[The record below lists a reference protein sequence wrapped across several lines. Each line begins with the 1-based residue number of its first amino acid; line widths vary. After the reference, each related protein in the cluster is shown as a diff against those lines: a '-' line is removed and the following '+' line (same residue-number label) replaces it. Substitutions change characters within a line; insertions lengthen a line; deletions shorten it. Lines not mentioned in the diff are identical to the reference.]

1 MSNGFSNSVFRS
13 RLYKLALMGRG
24 PTTLAALP
32 PDSEERGV
40 AVGDPERGR
49 AIMNGGFTIAGETV
63 DFDAAWPS
71 PGIGDAAQVAVH
83 RFDWLG
89 HLAALDSVD
98 ARRFAEQLF
107 ESWDERFGTYH
118 EVSWRADILAAR
130 MVTWLTHYAAL
141 FEPAEAAF
149 RIRFLD
155 SIARQL
161 RHLRR
166 IASQE
171 TAPMERIDV
180 LKGLIYGETCVTSE
194 TERVRRSLSLL
205 ETELDRQVLPD
216 GSHVSRS
223 PGRQLATLEALIDI
237 RAVLTAASR
246 EVPVALRNAI
256 DRMAPMTRFLRHSD
270 GALACFNGGGRPDPT
285 HVSRILLRSDAQG
298 RAPGR
303 APYAGFERIDANGMV
318 LILDGGAPPDDA
330 YDEEAHAGLM
340 SFELSVGGQ
349 RLIVNCGAGPDTDA
363 GWRQAL
369 RTTAAHSTVIVDDRN
384 SCEVTETG
392 LGRRP
397 RAIDCDRGEIDGNIW
412 ISSSHDG
419 YEGRYGLTHRRR
431 LYVGDAEPGLRGEDI
446 LVGDTEHPFAV
457 RFHLHPSV
465 RAVIDGDRTSATLAL
480 PNGDRWQLR
489 ADRPVALE
497 DSVYWEDATGIARA
511 TQIVLRGETRGAAT
525 QVKWR
530 LRQLA
535 QDAGKEAETDPGS
548 ETPGPAESDETAQY
562 PGGPAQA
569 ETGET
574 KPFI

>member
-1 MSNGFSNSVFRS
+1 MNNGFSNSVFRS

-40 AVGDPERGR
+40 ATGDAEAGR
-49 AIMNGGFTIAGETV
+49 AIMSGGHTIAGETV

-71 PGIGDAAQVAVH
+71 VGADERVQVALH

-89 HLAALDSVD
+89 DLAALETVE
-98 ARRFAEQLF
+98 ARRFAEQAF

-118 EVSWRADILAAR
+118 EISWRADILAVR
-130 MVTWLTHYAAL
+130 MVNWLTHYAAL
-141 FEPAEAAF
+141 FEPAEATF

-166 IASQE
+166 VASQE
-171 TAPMERIDV
+171 TAPMERIEV

-194 TERVRRSLSLL
+194 TERVRRSLTLL
-205 ETELDRQVLPD
+205 ETELERQILPD

-270 GALACFNGGGRPDPT
+270 GALACFNGGGRPDPA

-318 LILDGGAPPDDA
+318 LILDGGMPPDDA

-340 SFELSVGGQ
+340 SFELSVDGH
-349 RLIVNCGAGPDTDA
+349 RLIVNCGAGPDTEAD
-363 GWRQAL
+363 WRQAL
-369 RTTAAHSTVIVDDRN
+369 RTTAAHSTLIIDDRN

-397 RAIDCDRGEIDGNIW
+397 GAIDCDRGEIDGNIW

-431 LYVGDAEPGLRGEDI
+431 LYVGEEEPGLRGEDI
-446 LVGDTEHPFAV
+446 LVGDRQHSFAI

-465 RAVIDGDRTSATLAL
+465 RATIDGDPRFAALTL
-480 PNGDRWQLR
+480 PNGDRWRLR
-489 ADRPVALE
+489 ADRPITLE
-497 DSVYWEDATGIARA
+497 DTVYWQDGAGIERSM
-511 TQIVLRGETRGAAT
+511 QIVVRGETKGAAT
-525 QVKWR
+525 PVKWR
-530 LRQLA
+530 LRPVA
-535 QDAGKEAETDPGS
+535 QDNAAQGDEDAS
-548 ETPGPAESDETAQY
+548 EGGDLAESGEDSDNFHLS
-562 PGGPAQA
+562 GP
-569 ETGET
+569 
-574 KPFI
+574 P

>member
-32 PDSEERGV
+32 PDSEERAG
-40 AVGDPERGR
+40 ATGDPEAGR
-49 AIMNGGFTIAGETV
+49 AIMDGTFTIAGEAM

-71 PGIGDAAQVAVH
+71 AGAGESVQVALH

-89 HLAALDSVD
+89 DLAALESVD
-98 ARRFAEQLF
+98 ARRRAEQLF
-107 ESWDERFGTYH
+107 ESWDERFGTYQ
-118 EVSWRADILAAR
+118 EISWRADILAAR
-130 MVTWLTHYAAL
+130 MVNWLTQYAAL
-141 FEPAEAAF
+141 FEPAEATF

-166 IASQE
+166 VASQE
-171 TAPMERIDV
+171 TAPMERIEV

-194 TERVRRSLSLL
+194 TERVRRSLTLL
-205 ETELDRQVLPD
+205 EAELERQVLPD
-216 GSHVSRS
+216 GSHTSRS
-223 PGRQLATLEALIDI
+223 PGRQLAILETLVDI

-270 GALACFNGGGRPDPT
+270 GALACFNGGGRPDPS
-285 HVSRILLRSDAQG
+285 HVSRVLLRSDAQG

-318 LILDGGAPPDDA
+318 LILDGGTPPDDA

-340 SFELSVGGQ
+340 SFELSVGGH
-349 RLIVNCGAGPDTDA
+349 RLIVNCGAGPDTAAD
-363 GWRQAL
+363 WRQAL
-369 RTTAAHSTVIVDDRN
+369 RTTAAHSTLVVDDRN

-392 LGRRP
+392 LGQRP
-397 RAIDCDRGEIDGNIW
+397 GAIDCDRGEIDGNIW

-419 YEGRYGLTHRRR
+419 YEERYGLTHRRR
-431 LYVGDAEPGLRGEDI
+431 LYVGEEEPGLRGEDI
-446 LVGDTEHPFAV
+446 LVGDRQHPFAI

-465 RAVIDGDRTSATLAL
+465 RAAIDNNPGFATLTL
-480 PNGDRWQLR
+480 PNGDRWRLR
-489 ADRPVALE
+489 ADRPIVLE
-497 DSVYWEDATGIARA
+497 DSVYWEDGGGIERS
-511 TQIVLRGETRGAAT
+511 TQIVLRGETQGAAT
-525 QVKWR
+525 PVKWR
-530 LRQLA
+530 LRPMK
-535 QDAGKEAETDPGS
+535 QDRSAGFETDNADPAGS
-548 ETPGPAESDETAQY
+548 PEIQGTPDDSPASES
-562 PGGPAQA
+562 P
-569 ETGET
+569 
-574 KPFI
+574 

>member
-1 MSNGFSNSVFRS
+1 MNNGFSNSVFRS

-32 PDSEERGV
+32 PDSEERGG
-40 AVGDPERGR
+40 ATGDPKAGN
-49 AIMNGGFTIAGETV
+49 AIMNGGYTIAGEPV
-63 DFDAAWPS
+63 DFDSSWPS
-71 PGIGDAAQVAVH
+71 ADAGDRAQVALH

-89 HLAALDSVD
+89 DLTAVDSVA

-107 ESWDERFGTYH
+107 ESWDERFGTYQ
-118 EVSWRADILAAR
+118 EISWRADILAAR
-130 MVTWLTHYAAL
+130 MVNWLTQYAAL
-141 FEPAEAAF
+141 FEPAEATF

-166 IASQE
+166 VASQD
-171 TAPMERIDV
+171 TAPMERIEV

-194 TERVRRSLSLL
+194 TERVRRSLTLL
-205 ETELDRQVLPD
+205 ETELERQVLPD
-216 GSHVSRS
+216 GSHISRS

-318 LILDGGAPPDDA
+318 LILDGGTPPDDA
-330 YDEEAHAGLM
+330 YAEEAHAGLM

-349 RLIVNCGAGPDTDA
+349 RLIVNCGAGPDTEAD
-363 GWRQAL
+363 WRQAL
-369 RTTAAHSTVIVDDRN
+369 RTTAAHSTLIIDDRN

-397 RAIDCDRGEIDGNIW
+397 GAIDCDRGEIDGSIW

-419 YEGRYGLTHRRR
+419 YEDRYGLTHRRR
-431 LYVGDAEPGLRGEDI
+431 LYVGEEEPGLRGEDI
-446 LVGDTEHPFAV
+446 LVGDRQYSFAI

-465 RAVIDGDRTSATLAL
+465 RASIDGASGFATLTL
-480 PNGDRWQLR
+480 PNGDRWRLR
-489 ADRPVALE
+489 ADRPIAVE
-497 DSVYWEDATGIARA
+497 DTVYWQDGTGIERS
-511 TQIVLRGETRGAAT
+511 TQIVVRGETRGAAT
-525 QVKWR
+525 PVKWR
-530 LRQLA
+530 LRPVA
-535 QDAGKEAETDPGS
+535 QDRAAEDDGEASEAGEMAGNAKV
-548 ETPGPAESDETAQY
+548 SDDSHPLATL
-562 PGGPAQA
+562 
-569 ETGET
+569 
-574 KPFI
+574 

>member
-1 MSNGFSNSVFRS
+1 VSGLNNGFSNSVFRS

-40 AVGDPERGR
+40 ATGDAESGR
-49 AIMNGGFTIAGETV
+49 AIMNGGFTIAGKAV
-63 DFDAAWPS
+63 DFNTAWPS
-71 PGIGDAAQVAVH
+71 ADAADQVQVALH

-89 HLAALDSVD
+89 DLAVLDSIE
-98 ARRFAEQLF
+98 ARRFAEFLF
-107 ESWDERFGTYH
+107 ESWDERYGTYH

-130 MVTWLTHYAAL
+130 MVNWLTQYAAL
-141 FEPAEAAF
+141 FEPAEATF

-166 IASQE
+166 VASQE
-171 TAPMERIDV
+171 TAPMERIEV
-180 LKGLIYGETCVTSE
+180 LKGLIYGEACVTSE
-194 TERVRRSLSLL
+194 TERVRRSLTLL
-205 ETELDRQVLPD
+205 EAELERQVLPD
-216 GSHVSRS
+216 GSHISRS

-246 EVPVALRNAI
+246 EVPVALRNTI

-270 GALACFNGGGRPDPT
+270 GALACFNGGGRPNPT
-285 HVSRILLRSDAQG
+285 HVSRVLLRSDAQG

-318 LILDGGAPPDDA
+318 LILDGGTPPEDA
-330 YDEEAHAGLM
+330 FDEEAHAGLM
-340 SFELSVGGQ
+340 SFEMSVDGQ
-349 RLIVNCGAGPDTDA
+349 RLIVNCGAGADTDA

-369 RTTAAHSTVIVDDRN
+369 RTTAAHSTVIIDDRN

-397 RAIDCDRGEIDGNIW
+397 GAIDCDRGEIDGNIW

-419 YEGRYGLTHRRR
+419 YEDRYGLTHRRR
-431 LYVGDAEPGLRGEDI
+431 LYVGDEEPGLRGEDI
-446 LVGDTEHPFAV
+446 LVGDRQHPFAV
-457 RFHLHPSV
+457 RFHLHPAV
-465 RAVIDGDRTSATLAL
+465 RAVIDGDPGSATLTL
-480 PNGDRWQLR
+480 PNGDRWRLR
-489 ADRPVALE
+489 ADRPIALE
-497 DSVYWEDATGIARA
+497 DSVYWEDGSGIERS
-511 TQIVLRGETRGAAT
+511 TQIVVRGETKGAAT
-525 QVKWR
+525 PVKWR

-535 QDAGKEAETDPGS
+535 QTGGTEFEAETPETTENVEKADIPDDLLSPGF
-548 ETPGPAESDETAQY
+548 
-562 PGGPAQA
+562 
-569 ETGET
+569 T
-574 KPFI
+574 KA